1 VRGDDAGLEVLSES
15 ECMQLLEQ
23 APIGRVG
30 VNLGALPA
38 VLPVNFAVLDGDIVI
53 RTGGGT
59 KLDAALS
66 NAVVAFEVD
75 GFDEVSRTGW
85 SVMLTGV
92 AKEITDPAELERAQ
106 RLPLR
111 PWAPRTRDRFVRI
124 ASYLI
129 SGRRIP
135 SH

>member
-1 VRGDDAGLEVLSES
+1 
-15 ECMQLLEQ
+15 MQLLEH
-23 APIGRVG
+23 AAIGRVG
-30 VNLGALPA
+30 VCFNALPA

-59 KLDAALS
+59 KLEAALS

-75 GFDEVSRTGW
+75 GVDEVSRTGC

-92 AKEITDPAELERAQ
+92 AKEITDPAELERVR
-106 RLPLR
+106 RLPLQ
-111 PWAPRTRDRFVRI
+111 PWAPRPRDRFIRI
-124 ASYLI
+124 ASYLM

-135 SH
+135 NPEETPGA